1 MNPLPAAGNG
11 CGECSNSLRYAAFAL
26 FFASKPGPDFGQNA
40 FIH

>member
-11 CGECSNSLRYAAFAL
+11 CGKRSNSLRYAAFAL
-26 FFASKPGPDFGQNA
+26 FFASKPRPDFGQNA